1 MKNAIVKIKW
11 LLIML
16 SASAVVAVQ
25 YSCNKYLDAKPVKS
39 LSSPRT
45 LQDLQGLLDYFPYMN
60 NQCSDQ
66 GEIASDN
73 YYMTD
78 SLYLA
83 LGADRERNAY
93 LWKQD
98 IWSGW
103 DPSDWQNEYTVVYNA
118 NLVLDNLD
126 KIAKTQSNATS
137 WDNCKGGALV
147 FRGKS
152 FYEIAQ
158 IWTKAYDS
166 ATATI
171 DLGIPLRLTSDFN
184 VKSVRSNLK
193 DTYVQIINDLKD
205 AVPLLPNL
213 PIFPY
218 RPSKC
223 AAFGLLART
232 YLAMRQYHL
241 AGLYADSSLQIDSN
255 LLDYNTLDPSQAYPF
270 SSIQFSNP
278 EDIMQTLCVD
288 VDGDIFPWSA
298 LIDSSLYQS
307 YDTNDLRKVIFFAQ
321 NSDGTASYH
330 GSFGTWQNYNG
341 IATDEMYLI
350 RAECSARQG
359 DTKAAIDDLN
369 TLLVKRWKAGT
380 FVPFSA
386 DNASDALKMILSER
400 RKELVFRTLR
410 FTDIK
415 RLNKEGANIVQK
427 RIIQGQTYT
436 LLPNDPRYALPIPD
450 KVIQLSG
457 MQQN

>member
-1 MKNAIVKIKW
+1 MIKIK
-11 LLIML
+11 LLFIPVL
-16 SASAVVAVQ
+16 VVAATGMQ
-25 YSCNKYLDAKPVKS
+25 YSCNKYLDAKPNKA

-73 YYMTD
+73 YYMND
-78 SLYLA
+78 NQYLA
-83 LGADRERNAY
+83 LSADRERNAY
-93 LWKQD
+93 LWKRD

-103 DPSDWQNEYTVVYNA
+103 SPSDWQNEYTVVYNA
-118 NLVLDNLD
+118 NLVLENLN
-126 KIAKTQSNATS
+126 KIARTSSNATY

-152 FYEIAQ
+152 FLEIAQ

-166 ATATI
+166 ATAAT

-193 DTYVQIINDLKD
+193 DTYDQIINDLKS
-205 AVPLLPNL
+205 AIPLLPNL

-223 AAFGLLART
+223 AAYGLLART

-241 AGLYADSSLQIDSN
+241 AGLYADSSLQLDNN
-255 LLDYNTLDPSQAYPF
+255 LLDYNTLDPSQSYPF
-270 SSIQFSNP
+270 ASIQFSNP

-298 LIDSSLYQS
+298 NIDSSLYQS
-307 YDTNDLRKVIFFAQ
+307 YDTNDLRKVVFFTQ
-321 NSDGTASYH
+321 NPDGTASYH

-350 RAECSARQG
+350 RAECNARQG
-359 DTKAAIDDLN
+359 NTGAAMDDLN
-369 TLLVKRWKAGT
+369 TLLMNRWEIGT
-380 FVPFSA
+380 FVPLKSN
-386 DNASDALKMILSER
+386 DPVDALAIILAER
-400 RKELVFRTLR
+400 RKELVFRALR

-415 RLNKEGANIVQK
+415 RLNKEGANIIQK

-436 LLPNDPRYALPIPD
+436 LPPNDPRYALPIPD